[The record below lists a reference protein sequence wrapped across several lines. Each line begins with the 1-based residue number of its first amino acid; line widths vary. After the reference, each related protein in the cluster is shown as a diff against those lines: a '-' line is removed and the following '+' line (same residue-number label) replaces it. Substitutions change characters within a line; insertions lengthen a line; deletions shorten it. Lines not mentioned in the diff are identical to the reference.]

1 MIRRCKM
8 CGAEIQAKDNRR
20 KYCDTCRETRKHFFD
35 AAALERHRQ
44 KARENRKAEKKL
56 LRDTLEENDRLRS
69 EIIRLR
75 NELRKAVMM

>member
-1 MIRRCKM
+1 MIKKCAM
-8 CGAEIQAKDNRR
+8 CGNEIEAKDNRR
-20 KYCDTCRETRKHFFD
+20 KYCDICRETRKHFFD
-35 AAALERHRQ
+35 ALALDRYRQ

-75 NELRKAVMM
+75 NELRKAGMM

>member
-1 MIRRCKM
+1 MIKKCAM
-8 CGAEIQAKDNRR
+8 CGNIIEAKDNRR
-20 KYCDTCRETRKHFFD
+20 KYCDICRETRKHFFD

-75 NELRKAVMM
+75 NELRKAGMM

>member
-20 KYCDTCRETRKHFFD
+20 KYCDICRETRKHFFD

-44 KARENRKAEKKL
+44 KARENRKAEKKRL
-56 LRDTLEENDRLRS
+56 LDTLEENERLRS
-69 EIIRLR
+69 EVIRLR
-75 NELRKAVMM
+75 NELRKAGMM